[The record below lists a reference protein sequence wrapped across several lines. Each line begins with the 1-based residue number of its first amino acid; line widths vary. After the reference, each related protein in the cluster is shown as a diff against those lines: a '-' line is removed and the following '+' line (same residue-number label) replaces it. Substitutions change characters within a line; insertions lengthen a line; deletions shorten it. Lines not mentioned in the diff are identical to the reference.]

1 MGSNKAFIASTI
13 FITFFAIFFVL
24 SNYKTSYEEVDI
36 SNHIRN
42 IELKLS
48 QNQEIIVF
56 NSKNPFSFNDLLFRY
71 KYISNQKA
79 YAILTIPNNYKST
92 NKLPVVLGVAGSKGW
107 GEHHYGYMDRYLEAG
122 FATVTLHSFSSRN
135 VSSTVGEQV
144 SATTAMLV
152 HDSYKVLEILSND
165 KRLDADNIGITG
177 WSLGGGVSFFT
188 AWKPVKDALSPNYA
202 FAAHLPIYP
211 PCMVI
216 PDNLSFTTSP
226 IHILIGEDDNW
237 VPADACIEM
246 VEIAEL
252 DNLNITTYPE
262 AHHSFDRNQ
271 ELIHV
276 KDAYSFTDCRLKLT
290 DDGIVRTLGL
300 GIPLSNSILQKS
312 ILAFCADRGATYGG
326 NKEAREHS
334 SQFAL
339 SFMDKHLRAGV
350 R

>member
-1 MGSNKAFIASTI
+1 MSS
-13 FITFFAIFFVL
+13 
-24 SNYKTSYEEVDI
+24 YKTSYREIDI
-36 SNHIRN
+36 SSQVRTVKS
-42 IELKLS
+42 KLS
-48 QNQEIIVF
+48 PNQEIIVF
-56 NSKNPFSFNDLLFRY
+56 DSKNPFSFNDLLFRY
-71 KYISNQKA
+71 KYIKNQKV
-79 YAILTIPNNYKST
+79 YAILTIPEKYNSK

-107 GEHHYGYMDRYLEAG
+107 SEHHYGYMDRYLNAG

-152 HDSYKVLEILSND
+152 HDSYKTLEILSND
-165 KRLDADNIGITG
+165 KRLDANNIGITG

-188 AWKPVKDALSPNYA
+188 AWKPIKDVISPEYT

-211 PCMVI
+211 PCMVV
-216 PDNLSFTTSP
+216 PDNLSFTNSP
-226 IHILIGEDDNW
+226 IHILIGENDNW

-246 VEIAEL
+246 VELAGL
-252 DNLNITTYPE
+252 DNLNITTYPNS
-262 AHHSFDRNQ
+262 HHSFDRNQ

-276 KDAYSFTDCRLKLT
+276 EDAYSFTDCRLKLT
-290 DDGIVRTLGL
+290 DDGIVRTLDWGF
-300 GIPLSNSILQKS
+300 PLSNSILQKS

-339 SFMDKHLRAGV
+339 NFMNNHLRKGV
-350 R
+350 K